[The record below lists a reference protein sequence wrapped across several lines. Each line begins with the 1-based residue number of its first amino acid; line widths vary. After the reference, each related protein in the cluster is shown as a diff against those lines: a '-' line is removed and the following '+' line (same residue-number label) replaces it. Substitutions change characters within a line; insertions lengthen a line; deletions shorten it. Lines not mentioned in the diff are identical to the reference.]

1 MSAPAGRLFTIG
13 YEGRTLEE
21 YLGILVGHECTLLCD
36 VRRNPVSRKPGFARR
51 PLAEGCEAAGIRYEH
66 VPELGIA
73 SADRKAVKT
82 PQQLAALFD
91 RYRRVLL
98 PEVAV
103 HVERIADWIRVGE
116 RVALTCFERDPI
128 ECHRHLVAASVVAIL
143 GPGTQI
149 QHL

>member
-1 MSAPAGRLFTIG
+1 MSAVADRLFTIG

-21 YLGILVGHECTLLCD
+21 YLGILVTHECTLLCD
-36 VRRNPVSRKPGFARR
+36 VRRNPVSRKPGFSRKR
-51 PLAEGCEAAGIRYEH
+51 LAEGCEATGLRYEH
-66 VPELGIA
+66 IPELGIA
-73 SADRKAVKT
+73 SADRQAVKT

-128 ECHRHLVAASVVAIL
+128 ECHRHLVAAGVVAIL
-143 GPGTQI
+143 GSGTQI

>member
-1 MSAPAGRLFTIG
+1 
-13 YEGRTLEE
+13 
-21 YLGILVGHECTLLCD
+21 
-36 VRRNPVSRKPGFARR
+36 
-51 PLAEGCEAAGIRYEH
+51 
-66 VPELGIA
+66 
-73 SADRKAVKT
+73 
-82 PQQLAALFD
+82 
-91 RYRRVLL
+91 VLL